1 MEFINF
7 EMYKVFCSVAKNKN
21 ITKAANELL
30 ISQPAITQTIKKL
43 EEQIG
48 YKLFYR
54 NSKGVTLTTHGEILY
69 KDIEDAVDKLNTCQ
83 SSLESNLEKNNSVIR
98 IGGGSTL
105 LKYNALD
112 AFKEYKKKYPNIKII
127 IERGIT
133 NNLLKDLSN
142 NNIDIVLCNNSNYK
156 DENLKFYNIESVRD
170 VFVANSEMFSN
181 LLNKSL
187 SYKDILDLPLVLQS
201 KVSTSRRYLDNLFKK
216 EGYILESDYN
226 LESYDLVL
234 SFVKAGLGIGFINQ
248 NHIKEEL
255 YNNTLF
261 VLNTNFNI
269 SKRNI
274 SVAINKKNLDNKFI
288 LDFVDILKK

>member
-112 AFKEYKKKYPNIKII
+112 AFKDYKKKFPNIKII

-201 KVSTSRRYLDNLFKK
+201 IVSTSRRYLDNLFKK
-216 EGYILESDYN
+216 QGYFLESDYN

-234 SFVKAGLGIGFINQ
+234 SFVKAGLGIGVINV
-248 NHIKEEL
+248 NHIKEDL
-255 YNNTLF
+255 DNNTLF
-261 VLNTNFNI
+261 VINTKFNLD
-269 SKRNI
+269 KRNI
-274 SVAINKKNLDNKFI
+274 SDAINKKNLDNKYI
-288 LDFVDILKK
+288 LDFVNILKK

>member
-7 EMYKVFCSVAKNKN
+7 EMYKVFCTVAKHKN

-54 NSKGVTLTTHGEILY
+54 NSKGVSLTTHGEILY
-69 KDIEDAVDKLNTCQ
+69 FDIIGAVDKLNTCQ
-83 SSLESNLEKNNSVIR
+83 STLESNIEESNLVIR
-98 IGGGSTL
+98 VGGGSTL
-105 LKYNALD
+105 LKYNALE

-133 NNLLKDLSN
+133 NNLLNELSN
-142 NNIDIVLCNNSNYK
+142 NNIDIVLCNDSNYK
-156 DENLKFYNIESVRD
+156 DENLKFYDIESVQD
-170 VFVANSEMFSN
+170 AFVANSEMFSN
-181 LLNKSL
+181 LLNKNL
-187 SYKDILDLPLVLQS
+187 SYKDILNLPLVLQS
-201 KVSTSRRYLDNLFKK
+201 KVSTSRKYLDNLFKK
-216 EGYILESDYN
+216 EGYILESEYN

-234 SFVKAGLGIGFINQ
+234 SFVKVGLGVGFINK

-255 YNNTLF
+255 ANNTLF
-261 VLNTNFNI
+261 VLNTKFTI
-269 SKRNI
+269 DKRNI
-274 SVAINKKNLDNKFI
+274 AVAINKKNLDNKFI
-288 LDFVDILKK
+288 LDFVNILKK

>member
-234 SFVKAGLGIGFINQ
+234 SFVKAGLGIGVINV
-248 NHIKEEL
+248 NHIKEDL
-255 YNNTLF
+255 DNNTLF
-261 VLNTNFNI
+261 VINTKFNLD
-269 SKRNI
+269 KRNI
-274 SVAINKKNLDNKFI
+274 SVAINKKNLDNKYI
-288 LDFVDILKK
+288 LDFVNILKK

>member
-54 NSKGVTLTTHGEILY
+54 NSKGVTLTIHGEILY

-216 EGYILESDYN
+216 QGYFLESDYN

-234 SFVKAGLGIGFINQ
+234 SFVKAGLGIGVINV
-248 NHIKEEL
+248 NHIKEDL
-255 YNNTLF
+255 DNNTLF
-261 VLNTNFNI
+261 VINTKFNLD
-269 SKRNI
+269 KRNI
-274 SVAINKKNLDNKFI
+274 SVAINKKNLDNKYI
-288 LDFVDILKK
+288 LDFVNILKK

>member
-216 EGYILESDYN
+216 QGYFLESDYN

-234 SFVKAGLGIGFINQ
+234 SFVKAGLGIGVINV
-248 NHIKEEL
+248 NHIKEDL
-255 YNNTLF
+255 DNNTLF
-261 VLNTNFNI
+261 VINTKFNLD
-269 SKRNI
+269 KRNI
-274 SVAINKKNLDNKFI
+274 SVAINKKNLDNKYI
-288 LDFVDILKK
+288 LDFVNILKK